1 MELMQLEMFAAMVEE
16 GNFNRAAERVSRTQ
30 PAVSMALRKL
40 EEEIGAP
47 LFDRSNRSA
56 YALTDTG
63 ELLYKN
69 ARKMLA
75 LRDETMAAVERLRD
89 VQTGSI
95 RIGANE
101 SATLY
106 LVPRLIQA
114 FYRQHP
120 RVEVEVV
127 RHPSAR
133 LIGKLRRREVD
144 FGILAFRPKDDDLET
159 VPLMRDEMVLIA
171 SPVHRLAAC
180 DRVRSND
187 LAIESVIALKVR
199 DASGRKVLEGFD
211 RFRMPLNVTLKVDTI
226 EAVKK
231 LVAMNLGIALV
242 PLMCVHE
249 EVNRGELVVLGLEGK
264 RNERTLWMARRRTD
278 AHSHAARA
286 FIRVAARVAAELRT
300 GSGDPESSNELSEAI
315 GSTARVFKMSSR
327 RTPGHKAAE
336 TA

>member
-30 PAVSMALRKL
+30 PALSMALRKL

-69 ARKMLA
+69 AKRMLA
-75 LRDETMAAVERLRD
+75 LRDETMAAVERLRA

-114 FYRQHP
+114 FHKQHP

-144 FGILAFRPKDDDLET
+144 FGILAFKPKDDDLET
-159 VPLMRDEMVLIA
+159 IPLMRDEMVLIA
-171 SPVHRLAAC
+171 SPLHRLATSEC
-180 DRVRSND
+180 VRSND

-199 DASGRKVLEGFD
+199 DASGRKVLEGFE
-211 RFRMPLNVTLKVDTI
+211 RFRTPLNVTLKVDTI

-242 PLMCVHE
+242 PLMCVQE
-249 EVNRGELVVLGLEGK
+249 EVSRGELVVVTLEGK

-286 FIRVAARVAAELRT
+286 FIRVAGMVAEELTTHSAET
-300 GSGDPESSNELSEAI
+300 EPSNELRAAS
-315 GSTARVFKMSSR
+315 GSSVRILKMSSR
-327 RTPGHKAAE
+327 M
-336 TA
+336 

>member
-69 ARKMLA
+69 ARRMLA
-75 LRDETMAAVERLRD
+75 LRDETMAAVERLRAI
-89 VQTGSI
+89 QTGSI

-114 FYRQHP
+114 FHRQHP

-159 VPLMRDEMVLIA
+159 VPLMRDEMVLIS
-171 SPVHRLAAC
+171 SPVHRLAASEH
-180 DRVRSND
+180 VRAND

-211 RFRMPLNVTLKVDTI
+211 RFRTPLNVTLKVDTI

-242 PLMCVHE
+242 PLMCVQE
-249 EVNRGELVVLGLEGK
+249 EVSRGELVVLTLEGK
-264 RNERTLWMARRRTD
+264 KYERTLWMARRRTD
-278 AHSHAARA
+278 AHSHAAKA
-286 FIRVAARVAAELRT
+286 FIRVAAMVAAELT
-300 GSGDPESSNELSEAI
+300 SGSGESEPSNKLGVAS
-315 GSTARVFKMSSR
+315 GSSAKVLKISNR
-327 RTPGHKAAE
+327 RRYN
-336 TA
+336 

>member
-1 MELMQLEMFAAMVEE
+1 MVEE

-47 LFDRSNRSA
+47 LFDRANRSA

-69 ARKMLA
+69 ARRMLA
-75 LRDETMAAVERLRD
+75 LRDETMAAVELLRA

-106 LVPRLIQA
+106 LVPRLIQE
-114 FYRQHP
+114 FHRRHP

-144 FGILAFRPKDDDLET
+144 FGILAFRPKDDDLEA

-171 SPVHRLAAC
+171 SPVHRLAASE
-180 DRVRSND
+180 RVRSSD
-187 LAIESVIALKVR
+187 LTIESVIALKVR

-211 RFRMPLNVTLKVDTI
+211 RFRTPLNVRLKVDTI

-242 PLMCVHE
+242 PLMCVQE
-249 EVNRGELVVLGLEGK
+249 EVNRGELVVLTLEGK

-286 FIRVAARVAAELRT
+286 FIRVAAMVAAELTTR
-300 GSGDPESSNELSEAI
+300 SGEAESSNKPGAPS
-315 GSTARVFKMSSR
+315 GSSGKVLKMRSR
-327 RTPGHKAAE
+327 RQSN
-336 TA
+336 

>member
-1 MELMQLEMFAAMVEE
+1 
-16 GNFNRAAERVSRTQ
+16 
-30 PAVSMALRKL
+30 
-40 EEEIGAP
+40 
-47 LFDRSNRSA
+47 
-56 YALTDTG
+56 
-63 ELLYKN
+63 
-69 ARKMLA
+69 
-75 LRDETMAAVERLRD
+75 MAAVERLRA

-114 FYRQHP
+114 FHQQHP

-159 VPLMRDEMVLIA
+159 IPLMRDEMVLIA
-171 SPVHRLAAC
+171 SPLHRLAASEC
-180 DRVRSND
+180 VRSND

-199 DASGRKVLEGFD
+199 DASGRKVLEGFE
-211 RFRMPLNVTLKVDTI
+211 RFRTPLNVTLKVDTI

-242 PLMCVHE
+242 PLMCVQE
-249 EVNRGELVVLGLEGK
+249 EVSRGELVVVALEGK

-286 FIRVAARVAAELRT
+286 FIRVAGMIAEELTTR
-300 GSGDPESSNELSEAI
+300 SGETEPSNELRAAS
-315 GSTARVFKMSSR
+315 GSSAKVLKMSSR
-327 RTPGHKAAE
+327 RRYN
-336 TA
+336 

>member
-30 PAVSMALRKL
+30 PALSMALRKL

-63 ELLYKN
+63 ELLYRN
-69 ARKMLA
+69 AKRMLA
-75 LRDETMAAVERLRD
+75 LRDETMAAVERLRAI
-89 VQTGSI
+89 QTGSI

-114 FYRQHP
+114 FHRQHP

-159 VPLMRDEMVLIA
+159 IPLMRDEMVLIA
-171 SPVHRLAAC
+171 SPLHRLAASEC
-180 DRVRSND
+180 VRSND

-211 RFRMPLNVTLKVDTI
+211 RFRTPLNVTLKVDTI

-242 PLMCVHE
+242 PLMCVQE
-249 EVNRGELVVLGLEGK
+249 EVSRGELVVVTLEGK

-286 FIRVAARVAAELRT
+286 FIRVAAMVAEELT
-300 GSGDPESSNELSEAI
+300 THSQETEPSNELRAAS
-315 GSTARVFKMSSR
+315 GSSAKILKMSSR
-327 RTPGHKAAE
+327 RTRGQRAW
-336 TA
+336 

>member
-1 MELMQLEMFAAMVEE
+1 MELMQLEMFVAMVEE

-69 ARKMLA
+69 ARRMLA
-75 LRDETMAAVERLRD
+75 LRDETMAAVERLRT

-114 FYRQHP
+114 FHRQHP

-171 SPVHRLAAC
+171 SPEHRLCASE
-180 DRVRSND
+180 RVRSND

-199 DASGRKVLEGFD
+199 DASGRKVLEGFE
-211 RFRMPLNVTLKVDTI
+211 RFRTPLNVTLKVDTI

-249 EVNRGELVVLGLEGK
+249 EVSRGELVVLALEGK
-264 RNERTLWMARRRTD
+264 KNERTLWMARRRTD
-278 AHSHAARA
+278 AHSHAACA
-286 FIRVAARVAAELRT
+286 FIRVAATVAGELATLRAE
-300 GSGDPESSNELSEAI
+300 SEPSNELGAAS
-315 GSTARVFKMSSR
+315 GSSAKILKLSSR
-327 RTPGHKAAE
+327 RTRGQFARR
-336 TA
+336 